1 MLNSE
6 TNRRKRRSIVGKTHD
21 QLRREMGCVSAAAV
35 PAHQQFVSRTQ
46 TLIDQ
51 ICCLSNLRI
60 NVDKRLQSLRCGG
73 NRFMEL
79 KKMRHGVGARLG
91 MDGR

>member
-1 MLNSE
+1 
-6 TNRRKRRSIVGKTHD
+6 
-21 QLRREMGCVSAAAV
+21 MGCVSRAAAV

-60 NVDKRLQSLRCGG
+60 KIDKRLQSLCCGG

-79 KKMRHGVGARLG
+79 RKMRHGVGARLRR
-91 MDGR
+91 MAADTAFQRLKQNQ